1 MTSPKTFSYKLNK
14 KFKRQKEEQN
24 EKRGFFCNNQLV
36 KYSGLD
42 SFEKYLTRQVYF
54 FFLAR
59 VMPLERVRIFTSKLF
74 SEANI
79 HTVTQH

>member
-54 FFLAR
+54 FF
-59 VMPLERVRIFTSKLF
+59 S
-74 SEANI
+74 
-79 HTVTQH
+79 